1 MKHYDLETV
10 IRRVGVGSGK
20 WDEIQKTLGNTPD
33 NVIPFSVADMEFT
46 LAPEISEGLQN
57 YLKSCVLGYAQ
68 PTEEYKAAVKDWL
81 SRRHGWNIETDWIR
95 DTPGV
100 INAFFTAVKAFTKE
114 GEGVM
119 LMTPVYYP
127 MYFAVSRHN
136 RKLVENKLVRTGDTY
151 EIDFDDFEAKAKD
164 PNTKL
169 LILCSPHNPSGRV
182 WRREELERIGRICME
197 NHVLVV
203 SDEIHFDLVSPGYKH
218 IVFASICEEF
228 AMNSITCTA
237 PSKTFNLAGL
247 QTANIIIP
255 NPDLRERFYEEQK
268 KDDGNP
274 KCNILG
280 LEACKIAYTQCE
292 DWLEQVLATIEH
304 NRQIITDFMER
315 EFPQIQIMKLEGTYL
330 LWMDFNGLGIECHK
344 LAKILKEEAYLF
356 FDEGFIFG
364 EAGEGFERWNLACP
378 TKYVE
383 EGLERLKT
391 TLHHYI

>member
-1 MKHYDLETV
+1 MKQYDLETV
-10 IRRVGVGSGK
+10 IRRVGIGSGK
-20 WDEIQKTLGNTPD
+20 WDEIQKTLGYTPD
-33 NVIPFSVADMEFT
+33 DVIPFSVADMEFV

-68 PTEEYKAAVKDWL
+68 PTEEYKEAVKGWL

-114 GEGVM
+114 GDGIM

-136 RKLVENKLVRTGDTY
+136 RKLVENKLIRTGDTY
-151 EIDFDDFEAKAKD
+151 EIDFDDFETKAKD

-182 WRREELERIGRICME
+182 WRREELERIGRICMD

-203 SDEIHFDLVSPGYKH
+203 SDEIHFDLISPGYKH

-255 NPDLRERFYEEQK
+255 NPELRERFYEEQK

-280 LEACKIAYTQCE
+280 LEACKIAYTECE
-292 DWLEQVLATIEH
+292 DWLEQVLTVIER
-304 NRQIITDFMER
+304 NRQIITDFMTK

-330 LWMDFNGLGIECHK
+330 LWMDFNGLGIECHE
-344 LAKILKEEAYLF
+344 LAKILKEEA
-356 FDEGFIFG
+356 
-364 EAGEGFERWNLACP
+364 
-378 TKYVE
+378 
-383 EGLERLKT
+383 
-391 TLHHYI
+391 